1 MCTFFIGTRSAIC
14 VAEELKVT
22 TISSPALGKVDV
34 IENRGQKIDLD
45 LQFVSH
51 DGELVTLREYF
62 TDDKP
67 VVLTLNYYSCASL
80 CSAQLNALLDTLKKM
95 EWTPGKQFRIV
106 TISID
111 PAETPELAKQKR
123 AAYLNELD
131 RGDVDWVFLVGK
143 PPQIDSITN
152 AIGFKYAYDP
162 IAKQYA
168 HPSILTFLSPTG
180 MISQYLYGIEYFP
193 QDVKFSLMEAGQG
206 KIGNLVDKLIMSC
219 FAYDYSLGKF
229 TPTAFGIMRIGGLV
243 TLMALSLFAF
253 VLWKRELQSRGR
265 SRSKA

>member
-1 MCTFFIGTRSAIC
+1 MGARSAVC
-14 VAEELKVT
+14 VAEQLKTT
-22 TISSPALGKVDV
+22 TISSPALAKVDV
-34 IENRGQKIDLD
+34 EEHRGQKIDLD

-51 DGELVTLREYF
+51 DGKLVTLKEF
-62 TDDKP
+62 FHDDKP
-67 VVLTLNYYSCASL
+67 VLLTLNYYSCASL
-80 CSAQLNALLDTLKKM
+80 CSAQLNALLETLKNMK
-95 EWTPGKQFRIV
+95 WTAGEQFRIV

-111 PAETPELAKQKR
+111 PTEKPELAKQKR
-123 AAYLNELD
+123 TAYLEELG
-131 RGDVDWVFLVGK
+131 RGDIDWTFLVGK
-143 PPQIDSITN
+143 PPQIASITN
-152 AIGFKYAYDP
+152 AVGFRYEYDP

-168 HPSILTFLSPTG
+168 HPSVLTFISPDG

-193 QDVKFSLMEAGQG
+193 QDLKFSLMEAGQG
-206 KIGNLVDKLIMSC
+206 KIGNFVDKLIMSC